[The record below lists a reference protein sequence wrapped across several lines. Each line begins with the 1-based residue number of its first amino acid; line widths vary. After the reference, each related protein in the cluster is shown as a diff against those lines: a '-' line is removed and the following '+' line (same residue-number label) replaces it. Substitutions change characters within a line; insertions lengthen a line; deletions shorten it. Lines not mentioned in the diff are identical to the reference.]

1 MALSNKAVEEP
12 EKGSGKKKDVVPD
25 TPSAQALAAVGE
37 PKEGASDEEL
47 NEHSAKYAAEKR
59 KHRWG

>member
-1 MALSNKAVEEP
+1 MADDKKAN
-12 EKGSGKKKDVVPD
+12 VPN

-37 PKEGASDEEL
+37 PKANASDEEL
-47 NEHSAKYAAEKR
+47 VAHAERYQAAKR